1 MLFRSEEEIEGWC
14 ERSGV
19 LRGEALTLRTTWDLS
34 KAWYDDR
41 LSPSFRGRTAE
52 EAATSLGLGGVFW
65 RP

>member
-1 MLFRSEEEIEGWC
+1 VG
-14 ERSGV
+14 
-19 LRGEALTLRTTWDLS
+19 GEKTWDLS

-52 EAATSLGLGGVFW
+52 EAATILGRFGGAFW